1 MLPTGVQQPVS
12 FTELVE
18 IYRYY
23 RSGLQ
28 SELLEGVAVPINPIN
43 NNPVDDQGGHP
54 QSIPSPAPSDL
65 DPEIVDLIRTLD
77 PAVIEW
83 IRNPD
88 PAFLDEIRKSR
99 ELRLKEKEE
108 KEEGKERETQEE
120 TEKERESEK
129 SESGS
134 GGGGNENG
142 GEVVKEV
149 VEQSSTSKRS
159 RRRKKRLMKVSEDKA
174 MQGEELAEKQ
184 DQTESKQEMFVGDF
198 VLKVSKDKA
207 KPREELAEKQD
218 QTESKEVS
226 KDKAKQ
232 REELVEKQVQTESK
246 KKVSKDKAKQREELS
261 VKQDQTESKK
271 VSKEKAKQREEFAE
285 KQDQTEIK
293 VSKDK
298 AKQTE
303 ELAEKQDQTE
313 SKKKV
318 SKDKA
323 KQREELAVKQD
334 QTESKTKVSKD
345 KAKQRE
351 ELAEKQDQT
360 KSKKKVSKDKAKQR
374 EDLAEKQD
382 QTESK
387 VCNCI
392 DDQSDHP
399 LFSQSPLPSDLNPEI
414 LEWIQGPDPT
424 ELDRTYAIFDKFQQF
439 DPAFENWNFNPAIVD
454 EIWELSLKEWEK
466 KEEEEKERES
476 EKENEMER
484 EGKSSGIRGGN
495 QNGGDVENE
504 VVAESSRR
512 NQYPL
517 RPKAGD
523 CLLYLKTGSCK
534 FGSNC
539 KFNHPRGR
547 KNKQVCKHKAK
558 QRVELEEKQDQTQS
572 KIYKKKVSKNKAKQ
586 KEELAEKQDR
596 TESKHCPGRRKGEP
610 SVAPALELNFLGL
623 PIRPGKKD
631 CWHYMRNGTCKH
643 ENNCLFNHPDPTPAE
658 ESHPQSAY
666 ESHGIHSETTEF
678 ITPSWD

>member
-159 RRRKKRLMKVSEDKA
+159 RRRKKRLMKVSKDKA

-184 DQTESKQEMFVGDF
+184 DQTESKEIFVGDHF
-198 VLKVSKDKA
+198 LLKVSKDKA
-207 KPREELAEKQD
+207 KPREKLAEKQD
-218 QTESKEVS
+218 QTESKQEIFVGDHLVLEVSKDKAKPREGLAEKQDQTENKKKVS

-232 REELVEKQVQTESK
+232 REELVEKQV
-246 KKVSKDKAKQREELS
+246 
-261 VKQDQTESKK
+261 
-271 VSKEKAKQREEFAE
+271 
-285 KQDQTEIK
+285 
-293 VSKDK
+293 
-298 AKQTE
+298 
-303 ELAEKQDQTE
+303 QTE

>member
-184 DQTESKQEMFVGDF
+184 DQTESKM
-198 VLKVSKDKA
+198 KVSKDKA
-207 KPREELAEKQD
+207 KQREELAEKQD
-218 QTESKEVS
+218 QTESKKVSKDEAKQRGELAEKQGQTKNKKVSKDKAKQRGELAEKQGQTKNKKVS

-232 REELVEKQVQTESK
+232 REELVEKQV
-246 KKVSKDKAKQREELS
+246 
-261 VKQDQTESKK
+261 
-271 VSKEKAKQREEFAE
+271 
-285 KQDQTEIK
+285 
-293 VSKDK
+293 
-298 AKQTE
+298 
-303 ELAEKQDQTE
+303 QTE

>member
-184 DQTESKQEMFVGDF
+184 DQTESKM
-198 VLKVSKDKA
+198 KVSKDKA
-207 KPREELAEKQD
+207 KQREELAEKQD
-218 QTESKEVS
+218 QTESKKKVSKDEAKQRGELAEKQGQTKNKKVSKDKAKQRGELAEKQGQTKNKKVS

-232 REELVEKQVQTESK
+232 REELVEKQV
-246 KKVSKDKAKQREELS
+246 
-261 VKQDQTESKK
+261 
-271 VSKEKAKQREEFAE
+271 
-285 KQDQTEIK
+285 
-293 VSKDK
+293 
-298 AKQTE
+298 
-303 ELAEKQDQTE
+303 QTE

>member
-159 RRRKKRLMKVSEDKA
+159 RRRKKRLMKVSKDKA

-184 DQTESKQEMFVGDF
+184 DQTESKEIFVGDHF
-198 VLKVSKDKA
+198 LLKVSKDKA
-207 KPREELAEKQD
+207 KPREKLAEKQD
-218 QTESKEVS
+218 QTESKEIFVGDHLVLEVSKDKAKPREGLAEKQDQTENKKKVS

-232 REELVEKQVQTESK
+232 REELVEKQV
-246 KKVSKDKAKQREELS
+246 
-261 VKQDQTESKK
+261 
-271 VSKEKAKQREEFAE
+271 
-285 KQDQTEIK
+285 
-293 VSKDK
+293 
-298 AKQTE
+298 
-303 ELAEKQDQTE
+303 QTE

>member
-184 DQTESKQEMFVGDF
+184 DQTESKKKLSKDKAKQKEELAERQDQTESKKKVSKDEAKQRGE
-198 VLKVSKDKA
+198 LAEKQGQTKNKKVSKDKA
-207 KPREELAEKQD
+207 KQRGELAEKQG
-218 QTESKEVS
+218 QTKNKKVS

-232 REELVEKQVQTESK
+232 REELVEKQV
-246 KKVSKDKAKQREELS
+246 
-261 VKQDQTESKK
+261 
-271 VSKEKAKQREEFAE
+271 
-285 KQDQTEIK
+285 
-293 VSKDK
+293 
-298 AKQTE
+298 
-303 ELAEKQDQTE
+303 QTE